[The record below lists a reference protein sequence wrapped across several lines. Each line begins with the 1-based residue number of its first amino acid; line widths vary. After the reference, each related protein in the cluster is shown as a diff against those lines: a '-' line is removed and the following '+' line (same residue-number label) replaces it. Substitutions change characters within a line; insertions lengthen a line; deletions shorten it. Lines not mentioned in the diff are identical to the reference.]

1 MVKFKRVILVI
12 FFLIFSSHSV
22 YSNDKVAFID
32 VDFIIK
38 NSNLGKNVLDSI
50 KKLDKQNIE
59 KLNSH
64 NKELKEKELELK
76 SKKNIVSEEAFKKE
90 LSQLKEKVTLYTK
103 EKNKMV
109 KDLNKFKNE
118 ELDKVFKKISPIVS
132 KYMEKK
138 SIDIVLD
145 SKNMFMGNSKVDI
158 TQDIL
163 DEINKQY
170 N

>member
-38 NSNLGKNVLDSI
+38 NSNLGKKVLDSI

-90 LSQLKEKVTLYTK
+90 LSQLKEKVSLYTK

>member
-90 LSQLKEKVTLYTK
+90 LSQLKEKVSLYTK